1 MTVLLSPSAKQQ
13 FFTNAGA
20 PAAGYKLY
28 SYAANTTTPQATY
41 TNRAGTS
48 ANTNPIILDARGE
61 ATIYLTPGAVYD
73 FTLKTDTDALVWTR
87 EDVTAQAGDAAAISV
102 TQTGTG
108 AKERTLQADKEL
120 ELNLMDYVSPSDDA
134 GVRAGTT
141 DCSLAISAA
150 LDEAISRGRVKLKIP
165 AGRFLIGTAI
175 SKTLTTTGG
184 LCIEGAGMGLTQ
196 LIMADA
202 TGNGLTLNAATGD
215 GNWWLNVDPSS
226 AIRIADLSILATAN
240 NLGVGLKI
248 NGNSLEGRPPA
259 PCVLD
264 HVEVRAKDS
273 INGQAFLTGLHL
285 FDVGSVFL
293 TKCRF
298 IVGGTSN
305 LTPTA
310 VKLEATDATTDPTSI
325 YFDNCEWFYGGK
337 GLVAGDHV
345 EGVYL
350 TNCSM
355 VKADKGVE
363 WTCTAESGL
372 HVVGGHYNCLSYNF
386 DLNGVHDFGITGTAC
401 LLSGSSPQSHIRVQ
415 NGSSWTITGN
425 SFQAGTTG
433 IDVGALPNTTRG
445 AYIGGNQ
452 FGNMTTGISINAN
465 AYNLTVGTNAYTSV
479 TTRVSGSGNTGT
491 HVQKRSYSVSTTPAL
506 VGGAAFEDVNVAL
519 PSGVFAAKPTVIIAN
534 AEASSQNIICTP
546 FRDSAST
553 TATNAVIRLFRRDGA
568 NLAAGAVRIHV
579 VAFE

>member
-1 MTVLLSPSAKQQ
+1 MTKLLSPNAKQQ
-13 FFTNAGA
+13 FFTDGSTV
-20 PAAGYKLY
+20 AAGYLLHTY
-28 SYAANTTTPQATY
+28 LANTTTDEATY
-41 TNRAGTS
+41 SNRAGS
-48 ANTNPIILDARGE
+48 VANANPIVLDARGE
-61 ATIYLTPGAVYD
+61 ATVYLTPGVVYD
-73 FTLKTDTDALVWTR
+73 YVLKTPLGATVWTR
-87 EDVTAQAGDAAAISV
+87 EDVSAQAGDADAISV

-108 AKERTLQADKEL
+108 AKERTLQANKEL
-120 ELNLMDYVSPSDDA
+120 ELNLMDYVSTSDDA
-134 GVRAGTT
+134 GVLAGTT
-141 DCSLAISAA
+141 DCSLALSAA
-150 LDEAISRGRVKLKIP
+150 LDEAILRGRVKLKIP
-165 AGRFLIGTAI
+165 AGRFLIGTAL

-202 TGNGLTLNAATGD
+202 TGNGLTLNAAAGD

-226 AIRIADLSILATAN
+226 AIRIANLSILATAN
-240 NLGVGLKI
+240 NLGAGLKI

-259 PCVLD
+259 PVSLD
-264 HVEVRAKDS
+264 HVEIRAKDS
-273 INGQAFLTGLHL
+273 INSQAFLIGLHL
-285 FDVGSVFL
+285 FDAASVFL
-293 TKCRF
+293 SKCRF

-310 VKLEATDATTDPTSI
+310 VKIEATDATTDPTSI

-337 GLVAGDHV
+337 GIVSGDHV

-355 VKADKGVE
+355 VKVDKGVE

-386 DLNGVHDFGITGTAC
+386 DLNGVYDFGITGTAC
-401 LLSGSSPQSHIRVQ
+401 LLSGGAPMSHIRVQ

-433 IDVGALPNTTRG
+433 IEVGVLPNTTRG

-465 AYNLTVGTNAYTSV
+465 SYNLTVGPNAYTSV
-479 TTRVSGSGNTGT
+479 TTRVSGSGNAGT
-491 HVQKRSYSVSTTPAL
+491 HVQKRSYSVSTAPTL
-506 VGGAAFEDVNVAL
+506 VGGATSENVNVPIPA
-519 PSGVFAAKPTVIIAN
+519 GVFLAKPSVIVTV
-534 AEASSQNIICTP
+534 AEAGTSDLIITP
-546 FRDSAST
+546 SFGTA
-553 TATNAVIRLFRRDGA
+553 TATNVTCRVVKRDGT
-568 NLAAGAVRIHV
+568 NLAAGAARLHM
-579 VAFE
+579 VAYE